1 MRKSKKWSSAYLG
14 RIYGMKFKK
23 IISMALVT
31 AMSITLLAG
40 CGGDSSKNSSDGT
53 NASDSGKGVTIRLIN
68 GKIEI
73 DEPLKAY
80 AEAYEEKTGVE
91 VVIESI
97 GGGADI
103 GATIKN
109 YLAAGNMPD
118 MFVFGGEGEYN
129 TWKDYMEDLSNEA
142 WAADTDVAYV
152 GTDGK
157 TVGFPYAVEGY
168 GLTYNKDLLDKAG
181 IDPTGLTNIKAYQEA
196 FEKLDGMKE
205 ELGITAVVSM
215 AAEAGQMYWSTGN
228 HDFGTYL
235 ATGLERDDTTYID
248 MLKNGEIDKDRM
260 SQYGEFVGMLFKYAD
275 KNTLISGTYD
285 DQLAL
290 WAQGKT
296 VFVHQGNWIDP
307 SLPDYNAEF
316 GMGIAPLAFMEED
329 TDGIMAD
336 APSWW
341 AVYNE
346 GKNIQVCKDF
356 LNSLATT
363 EEGAQC
369 LVTECGMISPF
380 ESCEVEPTTPLAM
393 NLMQWVKDGKTYA
406 WQWTKMPEGFC
417 QNNLGPIF
425 ESFAKGDVDVEGFVE
440 LMENAVATLK

>member
-1 MRKSKKWSSAYLG
+1 MKLKQLVSAVVG
-14 RIYGMKFKK
+14 TV
-23 IISMALVT
+23 MA
-31 AMSITLLAG
+31 ATLLAG
-40 CGGDSSKNSSDGT
+40 CGT
-53 NASDSGKGVTIRLIN
+53 NASTDTVVQSNGSEKSSEKKTDTPSAKEGATIRLIN

-73 DEPLKAY
+73 DEQLKAY
-80 AEAYEEKTGVE
+80 AKAYKEKTGVE

-103 GATIKN
+103 ASTIKA

-129 TWKDYMEDLSNEA
+129 TWKDYLEDLSSEP
-142 WAADTDVAYV
+142 WASDTAVAYV
-152 GTDGK
+152 GKDGK

-181 IDPTGLTNIKAYQEA
+181 IDPAGLINITAYQEA
-196 FEKLDGMKE
+196 LKKLDGMKD

-228 HDFGTYL
+228 HNFGTYL
-235 ATGLERDDTTYID
+235 ATGLDRNDTTYID
-248 MLKNGEIDKDRM
+248 MLKKGEIDRDRM
-260 SQYGEFVGMLFKYAD
+260 KQYGTFVKMLFDYAD

-307 SLPDYNAEF
+307 SLPKYNVTF
-316 GMGIAPLAFMEED
+316 KMGIAPLAFMEKD
-329 TDGIMAD
+329 TDGILAD

-341 AVYNE
+341 GVYNE
-346 GKNIQVCKDF
+346 GKNIQACKEF
-356 LNSLATT
+356 LTSLATT
-363 EEGAQC
+363 EEGAKC
-369 LVTECGMISPF
+369 LVTDCGMISPF
-380 ESCEVEPTTPLAM
+380 ASSTVEPTTPLAS
-393 NLMQWVKDGKTYA
+393 NLMQWVKAEKTYA
-406 WQWTKMPEGFC
+406 WQWTKMPDGFC
-417 QNNLGPIF
+417 LNNLGPVY
-425 ESFAKGDVDVEGFVE
+425 ELLAKENTDVDGFVD
-440 LMENAVATLK
+440 LMANAIGTLK